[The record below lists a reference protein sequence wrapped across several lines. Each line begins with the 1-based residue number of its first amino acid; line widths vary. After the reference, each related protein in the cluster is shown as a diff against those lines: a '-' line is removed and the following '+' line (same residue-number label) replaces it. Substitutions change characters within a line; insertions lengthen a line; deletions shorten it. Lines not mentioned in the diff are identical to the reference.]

1 MVVNPVD
8 KAFGGKVRGVCESD
22 DLVSSSRDSQCNDIK
37 ISQPLGVVCRMRMPK
52 TDEFFSSLLF

>member
-1 MVVNPVD
+1 MVVNLVD
-8 KAFGGKVRGVCESD
+8 EAFGGKVRGVCESD
-22 DLVSSSRDSQCNDIK
+22 DLVSSRDSQCNDGK

>member
-1 MVVNPVD
+1 MANLVD
-8 KAFGGKVRGVCESD
+8 KALGGKVRGVWESD
-22 DLVSSSRDSQCNDIK
+22 DLAAVDGQHNDGK

>member
-1 MVVNPVD
+1 MANLVD
-8 KAFGGKVRGVCESD
+8 KALGGKVRGVCESD
-22 DLVSSSRDSQCNDIK
+22 DLAAVDGQHNDDK